1 MLYLKKRNSQQPL
14 LIVFLPF
21 ASFITKVNAMHGV
34 KEGFHMLKKTL
45 VFTLISV
52 GSLLGVLS
60 LQTAFGEDEIS
71 DYSLND
77 AGETYGS
84 ALYAASSADEP
95 DLIQAYG
102 VDGTEGYVKKVDLDG
117 HWWSRGTEIT

>member
-1 MLYLKKRNSQQPL
+1 
-14 LIVFLPF
+14 
-21 ASFITKVNAMHGV
+21 
-34 KEGFHMLKKTL
+34 MLKKTL

>member
-1 MLYLKKRNSQQPL
+1 
-14 LIVFLPF
+14 
-21 ASFITKVNAMHGV
+21 MHGV